1 MKGALGCPEKHIN
14 ELFKWRKIIEVK
26 TMIKR
31 DNVIMKLCKKEDQ
44 VDDIFTE
51 ALRTDQ
57 SNTLIGA

>member
-1 MKGALGCPEKHIN
+1 MKGTFGCPEKHIN
-14 ELFKWRKIIEVK
+14 EIFKWCKIFEVK

-57 SNTLIGA
+57 LNTLIGA

>member
-1 MKGALGCPEKHIN
+1 MKGTFGCPEKHIN
-14 ELFKWRKIIEVK
+14 EIFKWCKIFEVK

-51 ALRTDQ
+51 AL
-57 SNTLIGA
+57 SSK

>member
-1 MKGALGCPEKHIN
+1 
-14 ELFKWRKIIEVK
+14 
-26 TMIKR
+26 MIKR

-51 ALRTDQ
+51 ALSTDQ